1 MIIHLVAGGP
11 IENIP
16 NLNKWNDNRE
26 EVIWVGIDKGVQYLL
41 SANIVPIKAFGDF
54 DSVSEEELEYLTK
67 KLPYLSIFPSEK
79 NEIDSELAINW
90 ALKQKPIKI
99 RMFGVTGGRL
109 DHFFGNVQLLINSLE
124 NYQCKVEII
133 DNQNIVY
140 LENSG
145 TYHITELNSFK
156 YISFIPITKEVK
168 GLTLKGFKY
177 ELTDQLISWGE
188 TLCISNELIS
198 NSSTFSFEEGILMVI
213 RSTDNKLN

>member
-11 IENIP
+11 IENVP
-16 NLNKWNDNRE
+16 NLQQWNDNSE
-26 EVIWVGIDKGVQYLL
+26 EIIWVGIDKGVQYLL
-41 SANIVPIKAFGDF
+41 AANILPKKAFGDF
-54 DSVSEEELEYLTK
+54 DSVTEEELEYLTK
-67 KLPYLSIFPSEK
+67 KLPDLSIFPSEK
-79 NEIDSELAINW
+79 NEIDSELAMNW
-90 ALKQKPIKI
+90 ALKQKPTKI

-124 NYQCKVEII
+124 KYQCKVEMI
-133 DNQNIVY
+133 DTQNIVY

-145 TYHITELNSFK
+145 TYHISKKNNFK

-177 ELTDQLISWGE
+177 KLTDQLITWGE

>member
-11 IENIP
+11 NENIP
-16 NLNKWNDNRE
+16 NFQQWVENSE

-41 SANIVPIKAFGDF
+41 SANIVPDKAFGDF
-54 DSVSEEELEYLTK
+54 DSVSEEELDELTK
-67 KLPYLSIFPSEK
+67 QLPDLSIFPSEK
-79 NEIDSELAINW
+79 NEIDSELAMNW
-90 ALKQKPIKI
+90 ALQQYPTKI

-124 NYQCKVEII
+124 NYQCKVEMI
-133 DNQNIVY
+133 DIQNIVY
-140 LENSG
+140 LEKPG
-145 TYHITELNSFK
+145 TYHISNLNSFK

-168 GLTLKGFKY
+168 GVTLTGFKY
-177 ELTDQLISWGE
+177 ELTDQLITWGE